1 MNMRRLTGLLAAAAL
16 LSQVGLFQACAGE
29 LVAGAYWKE
38 WRLLGPFSIQE
49 GAAAPDAAAQK
60 AAFDK
65 DFLSSAGGEAAAA
78 PKAGDKTE
86 VLGQELA
93 WREFSAAGDQVNL
106 AGPDGNHPFSVAY
119 GYLEL
124 ECAEARSLALGLGSD
139 DGVKLWVNGRLVH
152 TYWGGRP
159 VRPDEDF
166 VAAEFVPGINR
177 ILIKAQNMEAGF
189 GWMVRTLDKE
199 ALSRILTRGDT
210 VRDLQRARQLLEA
223 GADPNTPR
231 PDGLNAFHMA
241 RISGQADFE
250 ALLKAKA
257 ADAGVPMPDPREV
270 FSLRMDEAAKR
281 AQSAIVVLVA
291 KDGEVVFSKA
301 VGHADIG
308 NQVPATTQTKF
319 RIGSVTKQFVAAAI
333 LKLQEEG
340 FLSISD
346 KLSKYFPDFPR
357 GDEVTIRQLL
367 NHTSGIQSFTSKP
380 KFMETVQIAATAK
393 EMVDGMREDPFTF
406 EPGQKW
412 AYNNSGYFLLGE
424 IAAQVAGKPW
434 GELLDELFFT
444 PAGMEAS
451 GVYDNH
457 AIYENEAHGYSFDG
471 EREVK
476 ALNWDMSRAGG
487 AGALYSTAE
496 DLFRWNEALF
506 GGKLLSRQS
515 TRAAFTGVDTAG
527 SPPRR
532 SEDGAGYG
540 FGWIMRDQRGLRV
553 VEHSGGLHG
562 FQTHLARVPSENLTV
577 VVLVNS
583 GPVEPG
589 RSPSALAVEAIEL
602 ALWEKMKP
610 AESVKVEASIPVE
623 TLDAIAGRYDYG
635 GAVMEVTRDGAR
647 LFAQLTGQPKFEIFP
662 KSELEYFWKVVE
674 ASVSFTRG
682 ADGNIT
688 GAVHS
693 QGGSRINVKRLP
705 DLKEVSL
712 TPAQLA
718 ELVGKYNY
726 GPAIGVLEIT
736 VENGALLGK
745 ITGQPQFPLFAKSPS
760 VFFWKVVVAEFEVVR
775 DAGGK
780 IEKLIHRQGGGEIVA
795 PRMEDR

>member
-1 MNMRRLTGLLAAAAL
+1 MNMRRLIGFLAAAAFL
-16 LSQVGLFQACAGE
+16 MRVGLIQAGAGE
-29 LVAGAYWKE
+29 LAAGAWWKE

-49 GAAAPDAAAQK
+49 GASAPDAAAQK

-65 DFLSSAGGEAAAA
+65 DFLISTGGDAAAA
-78 PKAGDKTE
+78 PKLGDKAE
-86 VLGQELA
+86 ALGQALV
-93 WREFSAAGDQVNL
+93 WREFSADGDQVNL
-106 AGPDGNHPFSVAY
+106 AGPDGSHPFSVAY

-124 ECAEARSLALGLGSD
+124 ECAEAKKLALGLGSD

-152 TYWGGRP
+152 THWGGRP
-159 VRPDEDF
+159 VWPDEDF
-166 VAAEFVPGINR
+166 VAAEFTAGINR
-177 ILIKAQNMEAGF
+177 ILIKVQNMEGGF
-189 GWMVRTLDKE
+189 GWMIRALDQE
-199 ALSRILTRGDT
+199 ALSRMLTRGDT
-210 VRDLQRARQLLEA
+210 VRDLRRARELLEA
-223 GADPNTPR
+223 GADPNQPR
-231 PDGLNAFHMA
+231 PDGLNAYHLA

-257 ADAGVPMPDPREV
+257 DDSGVPMPDPREV
-270 FSLRMDEAAKR
+270 FSLRLDELAKR

-291 KDGEVVFSKA
+291 KDGEIVFSKA

-308 NQVPATTQTKF
+308 NRVPATTRTKF
-319 RIGSVTKQFVAAAI
+319 RIGSVTKQFVASAI

-380 KFMETVQIAATAK
+380 KFMETVLISATAK
-393 EMVDGMREDPFTF
+393 QMVDGMREDPFTF
-406 EPGQKW
+406 DPGQKW

-444 PAGMEAS
+444 PAGMGDS
-451 GVYDNH
+451 GVYDNQN
-457 AIYENEAHGYSFDG
+457 IYENEAHGYSFDG
-471 EREVK
+471 VREVK

-506 GGKLLSRQS
+506 GGKLLGRQS
-515 TRAAFTGVDTAG
+515 SRAAFTGVDTAG

-532 SEDGAGYG
+532 SENGVGYG
-540 FGWIMRDQRGLRV
+540 FGWVMRDQRGLRV

-562 FQTHLARVPSENLTV
+562 FQSHLARVPSENLTV
-577 VVLVNS
+577 VVLANS
-583 GPVEPG
+583 GPVEPS
-589 RSPSALAVEAIEL
+589 RSPSALAMEAIEL
-602 ALWEKMKP
+602 ALWEKMTP
-610 AESVKVEASIPVE
+610 AESVKIEASIPVE

-635 GAVMEVTRDGAR
+635 GAVMEVTREGAR
-647 LFAQLTGQPKFEIFP
+647 LFAQMTGQPRHEIFP

-674 ASVSFTRG
+674 ASVAFTRG
-682 ADGNIT
+682 TDGKIT

-693 QGGSRINVKRLP
+693 QGGARLNVKRLP
-705 DLKEVSL
+705 DMKEISL
-712 TPAQLA
+712 TPAQMA
-718 ELVGKYNY
+718 ELAGKYNY
-726 GPAIGVLEIT
+726 GPALGVLEIS
-736 VENGALLGK
+736 VVDGALLAQ
-745 ITGQPQFPLFAKSPS
+745 ITGQPKFPIFAKSPS
-760 VFFWKVVVAEFEVVR
+760 LFFWKVVAAEFEVVR

-780 IEKLIHRQGGGEIVA
+780 IEKLVHRQGGGEIVA
-795 PRMEDR
+795 PRMEVR